1 MSSGKIENNRSLDP
15 LESITSQ
22 IDAEWLKEDRYRVFV
37 EDMADGYY
45 ETNLR
50 GDFVFFNDAFC
61 QIFRCRRDELQG
73 RNYRD
78 FMDPENSDAAFKSF
92 NAIFRSGI
100 GLVDIH
106 WEIIRKDGATRIL
119 ENSANL
125 IFNEAG
131 EKIGFRGISRDVTA
145 TYRAREDALEAES
158 LAHCLYEASRRAE
171 QRYRAFIRFLP
182 DPVLVLKM
190 DNTVSYLN
198 PTFEETFGWS
208 RKEMEG
214 QKLPFVPED
223 LKDEAR
229 RGVKRLF
236 RERTVQHFETKR
248 LTKEGRLLD
257 VLLSAAVFYDEQN
270 APAGQVVILR
280 DITREKRTT
289 RSNEALFRI
298 AGALHRF
305 RRLDDRLEY
314 ITREVKDL
322 MAVGGALVILID
334 DETNEFYF
342 RVASM
347 DDTEAGKKMQ
357 EIRYPLSEG
366 VAGEVYRTGKPIIVP
381 DAYKSPYFI
390 KEVDQKAGYS
400 TRNMLD
406 VPIQLEDKMIGVLG
420 AVNKKNGDFDEAD
433 VTLLCTVA
441 SMVALPIE
449 NARINEA
456 LRRSYEEVR
465 SLNRAKDRVI
475 HHLSHELKTPLS
487 VLSASLEL
495 LRKKVGDDTDPT
507 TNRILAR
514 ADRNLQRILDMQY
527 QIQDILRERH
537 YQTYLFISDLLDSA
551 TDVIETFA
559 EAEPG
564 GEKLAASLRR
574 RIESVFGPV
583 EAPSEEIHLDW
594 FAAELIDN
602 LRSKFSHRTCR
613 LEAHFEKVHPIL
625 IPVDVLSKIIIGL
638 VRNAVE
644 NTPDGGLIQVFV
656 RNHASGTQFVV
667 KDYGTGITE
676 ENQRLIFEN
685 YFTSYDTMTYASRQ
699 PYDFNAGGKGFDLLR
714 MKIFSERYHFKIE
727 MDSKR
732 CPHIP
737 DSFEHGPGDIDTCEH
752 CESEADCL
760 DNGGTTMTVTFP
772 AISDLPEEN

>member
-1 MSSGKIENNRSLDP
+1 MSSGKVENNQSLDP
-15 LESITSQ
+15 IESITGET
-22 IDAEWLKEDRYRVFV
+22 DAEWLKEDRYRVFV

-50 GDFVFFNDAFC
+50 GDFIFFNDAFC
-61 QIFRCRRDELQG
+61 QIFRCSRDELQG

-145 TYRAREDALEAES
+145 TYRAREDAIESES

-198 PTFEETFGWS
+198 PTFEDTFGWS

-214 QKLPFVPED
+214 KKLPFVPED
-223 LKDEAR
+223 LKGEAR
-229 RGVKRLF
+229 RGVKQLF

-248 LTKEGRLLD
+248 LTKEGRQLD

-280 DITREKRTT
+280 DITREKRTA

-314 ITREVKDL
+314 ITRQVKDL
-322 MAVGGALVILID
+322 MSVGGALVILID
-334 DETNEFYF
+334 EETNEFYF

-381 DAYKSPYFI
+381 DAYQSPYFI
-390 KEVDQKAGYS
+390 KEVDQKAGYN

-406 VPIQLEDKMIGVLG
+406 VPIQLENKMIGVLG
-420 AVNKKNGDFDEAD
+420 AVNKKEGEFDEAD
-433 VTLLCTVA
+433 VTLLSTVA

-456 LRRSYEEVR
+456 LRRSYDDVR

-475 HHLSHELKTPLS
+475 HHLSHELKTPCRCFPPHWNCYEKK
-487 VLSASLEL
+487 SAMI
-495 LRKKVGDDTDPT
+495 RTQRPT
-507 TNRILAR
+507 
-514 ADRNLQRILDMQY
+514 
-527 QIQDILRERH
+527 
-537 YQTYLFISDLLDSA
+537 
-551 TDVIETFA
+551 
-559 EAEPG
+559 
-564 GEKLAASLRR
+564 AS
-574 RIESVFGPV
+574 
-583 EAPSEEIHLDW
+583 
-594 FAAELIDN
+594 
-602 LRSKFSHRTCR
+602 
-613 LEAHFEKVHPIL
+613 
-625 IPVDVLSKIIIGL
+625 
-638 VRNAVE
+638 
-644 NTPDGGLIQVFV
+644 
-656 RNHASGTQFVV
+656 
-667 KDYGTGITE
+667 
-676 ENQRLIFEN
+676 
-685 YFTSYDTMTYASRQ
+685 
-699 PYDFNAGGKGFDLLR
+699 
-714 MKIFSERYHFKIE
+714 
-727 MDSKR
+727 
-732 CPHIP
+732 
-737 DSFEHGPGDIDTCEH
+737 
-752 CESEADCL
+752 
-760 DNGGTTMTVTFP
+760 
-772 AISDLPEEN
+772 

>member
-1 MSSGKIENNRSLDP
+1 MSSGKSEHRQSLDP
-15 LESITSQ
+15 LETIAGDT
-22 IDAEWLKEDRYRVFV
+22 DAPWLKEDRYRVFV

-78 FMDPENSDAAFKSF
+78 LMDPENADAAFKSF
-92 NAIFRSGI
+92 NAIHRSGM

-106 WEIIRKDGATRIL
+106 WEIIRKDGTNRIL
-119 ENSANL
+119 ENSASL

-131 EKIGFRGISRDVTA
+131 EKIGFRGISRDVTE
-145 TYRAREDALEAES
+145 TYRAREDAIEAEG

-171 QRYRAFIRFLP
+171 QRYRAFLRFLP
-182 DPVLVLKM
+182 DPVLVLKL

-198 PTFEETFGWS
+198 PAFEETFGWS
-208 RKEMEG
+208 RTEMDG
-214 QKLPFVPED
+214 KKLPFVPED
-223 LKDEAR
+223 LKEQTR
-229 RGVKRLF
+229 RGVKQLF
-236 RERTVQHFETKR
+236 QERTVQHFETRR
-248 LTKEGRLLD
+248 LTKENRLLD

-270 APAGQVVILR
+270 EPAGQVVILR
-280 DITREKRTT
+280 DITQDKRVA
-289 RSNEALFRI
+289 RSNQALFRI

-305 RRLDDRLEY
+305 RRLDDRLEF
-314 ITREVKDL
+314 ITRQVKDL
-322 MAVGGALVILID
+322 MSVGGALVILVD

-342 RVASM
+342 RTASM

-357 EIRYPLSEG
+357 EIRYPLGDG
-366 VAGEVYRTGKPIIVP
+366 VAGQVWRTGKPIIVP

-390 KEVDQKAGYS
+390 KEIDQKAGYS
-400 TRNMLD
+400 THNMLD
-406 VPIQLEDKMIGVLG
+406 VPIQLENKMIGVLG
-420 AVNKKNGDFDEAD
+420 AVNKRDGDFDEAD
-433 VTLLCTVA
+433 VTLLSTVA

-456 LRRSYEEVR
+456 LRRSYDEVQ

-487 VLSASLEL
+487 VLSASMEL
-495 LRKKVGDDTDPT
+495 LRKKVPDDTDAGI
-507 TNRILAR
+507 NRILER
-514 ADRNLQRILDMQY
+514 GERNLQRILDMQY
-527 QIQDILRERH
+527 QIQDILREKDYR
-537 YQTYLFISDLLDSA
+537 TYHLVSDLLDGA
-551 TDVIETFA
+551 TDVLEAFA
-559 EAEPG
+559 ETEPG
-564 GEKLAASLRR
+564 GEKLAAALRR
-574 RIESVFGPV
+574 HIDSLFGPT
-583 EAPSEEIHLDW
+583 EATSEEIHLDR

-602 LRSKFSHRTCR
+602 LRSKFGHRKCR
-613 LEAHFEKVHPIL
+613 LKTHFEVVPPIH
-625 IPVDVLSKIIIGL
+625 IPMDVLSKIIVGL

-644 NTPDGGLIQVFV
+644 NTPDGGLIEVTV
-656 RNHASGTQFVV
+656 RNHPTGPQFEV
-667 KDYGTGITE
+667 KDYGVGITE

-685 YFTSYDTMTYASRQ
+685 YFTSYDIMSYASRR

-714 MKIFSERYHFKIE
+714 MKIFSERYHFNIR

-737 DSFEHGPGDIDTCEH
+737 EDSERAPGNIDACEH
-752 CESEADCL
+752 CNSDADCL
-760 DNGGTTMTVTFP
+760 ESGGTTMTVSFP
-772 AISDLPEEN
+772 AILEHPEQD

>member
-1 MSSGKIENNRSLDP
+1 MSSGKSEHRQSLDP
-15 LESITSQ
+15 LETTAGDT
-22 IDAEWLKEDRYRVFV
+22 DAQWLKEDRYRVFV

-92 NAIFRSGI
+92 NAIHRSGM

-106 WEIIRKDGATRIL
+106 WEIIRKDGINRIL
-119 ENSANL
+119 ENSASL

-131 EKIGFRGISRDVTA
+131 EKIGFRGISRDITE
-145 TYRAREDALEAES
+145 TYRAREDAIEAEG

-171 QRYRAFIRFLP
+171 QQYRAFLRFLP
-182 DPVLVLKM
+182 DPVLVLKL

-198 PTFEETFGWS
+198 PAFEQTFGWS
-208 RKEMEG
+208 RTEMDG
-214 QKLPFVPED
+214 KKLPFVPED
-223 LKDEAR
+223 LKEQTR
-229 RGVKRLF
+229 RGVKQLF
-236 RERTVQHFETKR
+236 QERTVQHFETKR
-248 LTKEGRLLD
+248 LTKETRLLD

-270 APAGQVVILR
+270 EPAGQVVILR
-280 DITREKRTT
+280 DITQDKRVA
-289 RSNEALFRI
+289 RSNQALFRI

-305 RRLDDRLEY
+305 RRLDDRLEF
-314 ITREVKDL
+314 ITRQVKDL
-322 MAVGGALVILID
+322 MSVGGALVILVD

-342 RVASM
+342 RTASM
-347 DDTEAGKKMQ
+347 DDTEAGRKMQ
-357 EIRYPLSEG
+357 EIRYPLSDG
-366 VAGEVYRTGKPIIVP
+366 VAGQVWRTGKPIIVP

-390 KEVDQKAGYS
+390 KEIDQKAGYS
-400 TRNMLD
+400 TRNILD

-420 AVNKKNGDFDEAD
+420 AVNKRDGDFDETD
-433 VTLLCTVA
+433 VTLLSTVA

-456 LRRSYEEVR
+456 LRRSYDEVQ

-487 VLSASLEL
+487 VLSASMEL
-495 LRKKVGDDTDPT
+495 LRKKIPDNTDVGV
-507 TNRILAR
+507 NRILER
-514 ADRNLQRILDMQY
+514 AERNLQRILDMQY
-527 QIQDILRERH
+527 QIQDILREKDYRTH
-537 YQTYLFISDLLDSA
+537 HLMSDLLDGA
-551 TDVIETFA
+551 TDFLEAFA

-564 GEKLAASLRR
+564 GENLAAALRR
-574 RIESVFGPV
+574 HIDSLFGPT
-583 EAPSEEIHLDW
+583 EATSEEIHLDR

-602 LRSKFSHRTCR
+602 LRSKFGHRKCR
-613 LEAHFEKVHPIL
+613 LKAHFEKVPPIL
-625 IPVDVLSKIIIGL
+625 IPMDVLSKIIVGL

-644 NTPDGGLIQVFV
+644 NTPDGGLIEVTV
-656 RNHASGTQFVV
+656 RNHATGPQFEV
-667 KDYGTGITE
+667 KDYGVGISE

-685 YFTSYDTMTYASRQ
+685 YFTSYDIMSYASRR

-714 MKIFSERYHFKIE
+714 MKIFSERYNFNIR

-737 DSFEHGPGDIDTCEH
+737 EDSERAPGDIDACEH
-752 CESEADCL
+752 CDSDVDCL
-760 DNGGTTMTVTFP
+760 ESGGTTMTVTFP
-772 AISDLPEEN
+772 AILELPEQD